1 MQTFSFPKVSF
12 VWTRQSFSARAW
24 IWSALGAKHRL
35 KNKLFLIDGLVGIWV
50 ISVLV
55 GGLPAGVNFRL
66 ARLEACCSVF
76 KYVQTNLVI

>member
-24 IWSALGAKHRL
+24 IWSAWGAKHML
-35 KNKLFLIDGLVGIWV
+35 KNKLFFFDGLVGVWV

-55 GGLPAGVNFRL
+55 GGLPARVNFRL
-66 ARLEACCSVF
+66 ARLEACCGVV
-76 KYVQTNLVI
+76 KYVQMNLVI